1 MDRNFA
7 IFDMDGTLVD
17 SMPFWGNLAAEYLQD
32 QGLPS
37 PTAAQR
43 EAMKTMTMTESSAY
57 IVEQFGVPCTPQQ
70 AAADMNARMER
81 HYREDVPLKP
91 GVKEYLQSLQEKGVQ
106 MCVASAT
113 AQPLIQACLSR
124 LGVADRFRFL
134 LSCEDVGAGKS
145 SPKVYLTAAQRLGAA
160 PAETAVYEDALLA
173 VNTARDAGFYVV
185 GVYDESA
192 ADQWAEIE
200 ALTKEQI
207 RDYTALPAEK

>member
-1 MDRNFA
+1 MDRKFA

-17 SMPFWGNLAAEYLQD
+17 SMPFWGNLAAEYLQGR
-32 QGLPS
+32 GLPA

-43 EAMKTMTMTESSAY
+43 ETMKTMTMTESSAY
-57 IVEQFGVPCTPQQ
+57 VVAQFGVPCTPQQ
-70 AAADMNARMER
+70 AAADMTARMAQ
-81 HYREDVPLKP
+81 HYQEDVPLKP
-91 GVKEYLQSLQEKGVQ
+91 GVREYLETLKAQGVA

-113 AQPLIQACLSR
+113 AQPLIRACLSR
-124 LGVADRFRFL
+124 LGVADLFQFM
-134 LSCEDVGAGKS
+134 LSCEDVGEGKS

-192 ADQWAEIE
+192 DGQWDEIT
-200 ALTKEQI
+200 ALTREQI
-207 RDYTALPAEK
+207 RDYTAL